1 MSNFIQSNEDDAYM
15 YAKFEC
21 LDIYRF
27 LQLNTLRF
35 DLLQFFYNAIM
46 HKSIF
51 GQAYCKSLL
60 KRIIRKFNLS
70 FYEFYAN
77 FCEFWK
83 FE

>member
-35 DLLQFFYNAIM
+35 DLLQFSTM
-46 HKSIF
+46 
-51 GQAYCKSLL
+51 Q
-60 KRIIRKFNLS
+60 
-70 FYEFYAN
+70 
-77 FCEFWK
+77 
-83 FE
+83 